1 MKKILVIEDEELL
14 LEPLCE
20 LLRFEKFAPIAA
32 QSGEEGL
39 EKAVTER
46 PDLILC
52 DVMLP
57 GMDGYSVLR
66 KLREDVSTA
75 SIPVIFLTGLAERWN
90 IRKGMET
97 GADDYLGKP
106 VLKHELLAAIR
117 TQLGKRKGGSGT
129 PDGRLGP
136 VAPSDMPL
144 VISQQLLAPLAAIAG
159 FGQTLSAQNQ
169 GIPLPQGKI
178 SELGKYI
185 TESSHHLE
193 KALRQV
199 LDYVSIRVL
208 LEQPV
213 PEDGSN
219 SERARSA
226 GSIVEP
232 AALKVAHAARR
243 SADLK
248 LDIQQVHFT
257 MPQRY
262 LELVATEL
270 VQNAFNFS
278 QPETPVKVTLA
289 KRHKGVE
296 LSVTDHGS
304 GMSPEQIQAIGPF
317 RQFARG
323 NANQQGLGLGL
334 EIVRLTA
341 AFFGADLRI
350 DSRIREGTTVI
361 FHKADEATI

>member
-20 LLRFEKFAPIAA
+20 LLRFEKFAPIPA
-32 QSGEEGL
+32 QSGEDGL
-39 EKAVTER
+39 EKARSER

-66 KLREDVSTA
+66 RLREDVSTA
-75 SIPVIFLTGLAERWN
+75 SIPVIFLTALAERWD

-117 TQLGKRKGGSGT
+117 TQLGKCEGSSGALG
-129 PDGRLGP
+129 GRLGP
-136 VAPSDMPL
+136 AAPSDMPL
-144 VISQQLLAPLAAIAG
+144 VISQQLLGPLTAIAG

-169 GIPLPQGKI
+169 GNFLPQEKI
-178 SELGKYI
+178 SELGKNI
-185 TESSHHLE
+185 TESSQRLE
-193 KALRQV
+193 RALRQV

-213 PEDGSN
+213 PTDRFGF
-219 SERARSA
+219 ERTRSA
-226 GSIVEP
+226 GSLIEP
-232 AALKVAHAARR
+232 AALRIARDAKR
-243 SADLK
+243 SVNLR
-248 LDIQQVHFT
+248 LDIQQVIFT

-262 LELVATEL
+262 LELVTREL

-278 QPETPVKVTLA
+278 QPQTPVKVTLGR
-289 KRHKGVE
+289 RHNGVE
-296 LSVTDHGS
+296 LSVANQGS

-317 RQFARG
+317 RQFAQG
-323 NANQQGLGLGL
+323 NASQQGLGLGL

-341 AFFGADLRI
+341 AVFGAALRI
-350 DSRIREGTTVI
+350 DSRVREGTTVV
-361 FHKADEATI
+361 FHKVEGASI

>member
-1 MKKILVIEDEELL
+1 MKRILVIEDEELL

-39 EKAVTER
+39 EKARSER

-57 GMDGYSVLR
+57 GMDGYTVLQ
-66 KLREDVSTA
+66 KLRDDVSTA
-75 SIPVIFLTGLAERWN
+75 AIPVVFLTALAERWN

-117 TQLGKRKGGSGT
+117 TQLGKRTGSNGALG
-129 PDGRLGP
+129 GRLGP
-136 VAPSDMPL
+136 AAPSDMPL
-144 VISQQLLAPLAAIAG
+144 VISQQLLAPLTAIAG

-169 GIPLPQGKI
+169 GNSLPQEKI
-178 SELGKYI
+178 SELGNYI
-185 TESSHHLE
+185 IESSQRLE

-199 LDYVSIRVL
+199 LDYVSIRIL
-208 LEQPV
+208 REQPA
-213 PEDGSN
+213 PADRLRF
-219 SERARSA
+219 ERTRSA
-226 GSIVEP
+226 GSLVEP
-232 AALKVAHAARR
+232 AALKVAQDARR

-248 LDIQQVHFT
+248 LDIQQVNFT

-262 LELVATEL
+262 LELVTTEL

-278 QPETPVKVTLA
+278 RPQTPVKVTLA
-289 KRHKGVE
+289 KRHNGVE
-296 LSVTDHGS
+296 LSVADQGS

-323 NANQQGLGLGL
+323 NASQQGLGLGL

-341 AFFGADLRI
+341 AIFGADLRI
-350 DSRIREGTTVI
+350 DSRVHEGTTVV
-361 FHKADEATI
+361 FHKVEEATI

>member
-39 EKAVTER
+39 DKARSEH

-57 GMDGYSVLR
+57 GMDGYTVLQ
-66 KLREDVSTA
+66 KLREDASTA
-75 SIPVIFLTGLAERWN
+75 SIPVIFLTALAERWN
-90 IRKGMET
+90 MRKGMET

-106 VLKHELLAAIR
+106 VLKQELLAAIR
-117 TQLGKRKGGSGT
+117 TQLEKRKANRGRL
-129 PDGRLGP
+129 DGRLQP
-136 VAPSDMPL
+136 TASSDMAL
-144 VISQQLLAPLAAIAG
+144 VISQQLLAPLTAIVG
-159 FGQTLSAQNQ
+159 FGQTLSAQNR
-169 GIPLPQGKI
+169 GDSLPQEKI
-178 SELGKYI
+178 NELGKFI
-185 TESSHHLE
+185 MESGHRLE

-213 PEDGSN
+213 PADRLRA
-219 SERARSA
+219 ERTRNA
-226 GSIVEP
+226 GSLVES
-232 AALKVAHAARR
+232 AAGKVAHDARR
-243 SADLK
+243 FANLK
-248 LDIQQVHFT
+248 LDIQQVDFG

-262 LELVATEL
+262 LELVTREL
-270 VQNAFNFS
+270 VQNAFDFS
-278 QPETPVKVTLA
+278 RPETPVKVTLA
-289 KRHKGVE
+289 KRDNAIE
-296 LSVTDHGS
+296 LSVTDQGT

-323 NANQQGLGLGL
+323 NENQQGLGLGL

-341 AFFGADLRI
+341 AVFGANLRI
-350 DSRIREGTTVI
+350 ESRVPEGTTVAFRKVEDASI
-361 FHKADEATI
+361 